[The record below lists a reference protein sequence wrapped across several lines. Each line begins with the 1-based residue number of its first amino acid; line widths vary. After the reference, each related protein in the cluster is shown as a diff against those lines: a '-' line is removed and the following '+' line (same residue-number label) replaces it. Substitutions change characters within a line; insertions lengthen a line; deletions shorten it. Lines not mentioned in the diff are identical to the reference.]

1 MEHQNAADAIHA
13 SLATVP
19 QAEKSIANDAS
30 ITRIP
35 TSSPSAP
42 ETKGPTLCGVCNKL
56 PAKYKCP
63 RCYLPHC
70 SVACNK
76 THQENH
82 PPDVEPKP
90 TTIRSDIRQTSNA
103 VAPVPKPDPSNPF
116 HALDTSEK
124 LQLLFRR
131 YPRLSEQLSE
141 IYAATQP
148 PLEAADKRLPA
159 SLMHGINKKDGWNHD
174 VGIRNGKEALRKA
187 RRADGEAGDA
197 VREYSEL
204 ILHLINGQDTN
215 GQLSSFIQQQ
225 SAQED
230 GRLIEQLMEREKH

>member
-63 RCYLPHC
+63 RCYLPQYVYYPMLSHGHLAW
-70 SVACNK
+70 SL
-76 THQENH
+76 TM
-82 PPDVEPKP
+82 
-90 TTIRSDIRQTSNA
+90 
-103 VAPVPKPDPSNPF
+103 
-116 HALDTSEK
+116 EK
-124 LQLLFRR
+124 LFSRL